1 MKHPLPPAH
10 FVTKRAASQGTSFP
24 LEIEYREL
32 QRVNQDKTEGHECQ
46 SAKLRSQRR
55 TTRGGPPPC
64 KTQSLTLRSSRRS
77 RAAIRARKRSLTA
90 VLARRIASLVNLD
103 RALEISSILDRN
115 PRRGQIPHHRPVL
128 LDLNSIA
135 RAQIALYVSV
145 NHHLARN
152 HIRCDLGASSHRQ
165 LAILQLNQSL
175 HGAVNQQVF
184 VPGDLTLYMQ
194 ARTQPC
200 RVARTRVRIR
210 RIIRCHCFCLPRK
223 SRCVCTRTRNR
234 WSSWLHLL
242 RRLWLLRDRF
252 LPRSLRFLVSPH
264 LPSYL
269 GPNFALPLTNR

>member
-1 MKHPLPPAH
+1 MQRPLPPAH
-10 FVTKRAASQGTSFP
+10 FATKRAASQGTSFP

-46 SAKLRSQRR
+46 SAKQRSQRR

-64 KTQSLTLRSSRRS
+64 KTHSLTLRSSRRS

-90 VLARRIASLVNLD
+90 VLARCIASLVNLD
-103 RALEISSILDRN
+103 RALEISSVLDRN

-165 LAILQLNQSL
+165 LAILQLTNPSTVPSISKSSFPVISPFTCRL
-175 HGAVNQQVF
+175 EPSRAVLPELVFGYVGSFGAIVF
-184 VPGDLTLYMQ
+184 TSPGK
-194 ARTQPC
+194 AG
-200 RVARTRVRIR
+200 A
-210 RIIRCHCFCLPRK
+210 
-223 SRCVCTRTRNR
+223 
-234 WSSWLHLL
+234 
-242 RRLWLLRDRF
+242 
-252 LPRSLRFLVSPH
+252 
-264 LPSYL
+264 
-269 GPNFALPLTNR
+269 FALGTLALTCCAC